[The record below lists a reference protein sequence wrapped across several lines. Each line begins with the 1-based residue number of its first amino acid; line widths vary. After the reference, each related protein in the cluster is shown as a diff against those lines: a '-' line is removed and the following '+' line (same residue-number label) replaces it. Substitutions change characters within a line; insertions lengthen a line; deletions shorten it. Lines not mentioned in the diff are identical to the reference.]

1 MESDSFFMKIV
12 LPVRRKLLIGD
23 HGVNFRKFTDKG
35 RTDNAEFAGI
45 GNQDFFHGGFQNS
58 PFCGNFIIMH
68 TGDAKIPMDAG
79 SGKGS
84 VA

>member
-45 GNQDFFHGGFQNS
+45 GNQDFFHGGFHN
-58 PFCGNFIIMH
+58 H
-68 TGDAKIPMDAG
+68 AYR
-79 SGKGS
+79 
-84 VA
+84 